1 MEGEVLVLAA
11 VILTKDAKPEMT
23 ASRGTVMQRQGCA
36 VDPYPLNSATTQY
49 LIKIE
54 ERRAWMAVDHV
65 PALGSDVDTV
75 RVVKWTKIA
84 ILRLATTMNV
94 LAALRAIQRTG
105 WKQMLIGESHV

>member
-1 MEGEVLVLAA
+1 
-11 VILTKDAKPEMT
+11 
-23 ASRGTVMQRQGCA
+23 
-36 VDPYPLNSATTQY
+36 
-49 LIKIE
+49 
-54 ERRAWMAVDHV
+54 MAVDHV

-105 WKQMLIGESHV
+105 WKQMLIAEEAHHVTFPLSDGLDPQCGISIKVALDALMA